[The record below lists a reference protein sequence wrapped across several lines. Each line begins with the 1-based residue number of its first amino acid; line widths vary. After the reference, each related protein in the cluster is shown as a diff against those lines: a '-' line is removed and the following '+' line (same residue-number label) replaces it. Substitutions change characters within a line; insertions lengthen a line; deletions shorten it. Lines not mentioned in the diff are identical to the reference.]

1 MSSNDYQFDIDV
13 DTRFLDD
20 QSAPEDDRY
29 VFAYHIT
36 IQNRSPET
44 VTLRRRY
51 WEITDAHG
59 RLRTVEGT
67 GVVGEQPCL
76 APGEIFEYS
85 SSAILDAPWG
95 KMSGRYLFEHSPM
108 AAKCGH
114 PSLPSRSKPNLP
126 CNNLKK

>member
-1 MSSNDYQFDIDV
+1 MIEIGIRV
-13 DTRFLDD
+13 DTEYLPDMSD
-20 QSAPEDDRY
+20 LMHDRY

-36 IQNRSPET
+36 IQNRRPET

-95 KMSGRYLFEHSPM
+95 KMSGRYLFELTDGREVWAPI
-108 AAKCGH
+108 ATF
-114 PSLPSRSKPNLP
+114 P
-126 CNNLKK
+126 LKAEFTLQ